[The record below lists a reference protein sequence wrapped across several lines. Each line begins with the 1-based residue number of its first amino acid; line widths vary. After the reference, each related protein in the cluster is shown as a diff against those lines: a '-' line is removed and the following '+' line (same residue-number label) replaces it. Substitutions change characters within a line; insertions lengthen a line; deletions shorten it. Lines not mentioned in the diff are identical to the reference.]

1 MKTRLPLKV
10 AVASL
15 LTVIVAVILWACQKE
30 KYPDEN
36 IDAEIARSAEM
47 ENYIV
52 AGYELQAALNEWQN
66 VLNAIDFSKLEFVPD
81 ADGKLVMHVPVQ
93 SLVFDAK
100 LRALNTSRSVLQSR
114 YPELASFVSARR
126 QDIIESCISN
136 SVVVNTKL
144 LDMGINIF
152 QPMTRRIRPELFDDS
167 MLFLNEW
174 TTNNHHYVEAVI
186 VVYRDGSSSI
196 YIDPRNTYKESHYP
210 GIRPGSDGLFYYPE
224 GGSNSAIL
232 FVGHTHLSDG
242 DPSATDRATAVD
254 GLREAVYYNG
264 NFYAYD
270 KNGRI

>member
-1 MKTRLPLKV
+1 MNKLRLWIPV
-10 AVASL
+10 AAA
-15 LTVIVAVILWACQKE
+15 IVSIGSVLVFTGCQKE
-30 KYPDEN
+30 KYSDDN
-36 IDAEIARSAEM
+36 IDAEIAQSSEM

-66 VLNAIDFSKLEFVPD
+66 SLNAIDFSKLEFVPD
-81 ADGKLVMHVPVQ
+81 ADGKLVMHMPVQ

-114 YPELASFVSARR
+114 YPELASFVSERR

-196 YIDPRNTYKESHYP
+196 YIDPSNTYNQSTYP
-210 GIRPGSDGLFYYPE
+210 GITQEGDLFYYRG
-224 GGSNSAIL
+224 GGSNSPIL

-242 DPSATDRATAVD
+242 EPSAKDRSTAVD